1 LVVFNGV
8 GSASAHLNVNT
19 REIVANPYEQEL
31 QLQLL
36 SEQVRLGADLPEAPE
51 TQRRAAGTS
60 ANDVVAGAG
69 FHPLNGRFGFGHR
82 RPRKSAALE

>member
-19 REIVANPYEQEL
+19 REIVAYPYEQEL

-69 FHPLNGRFGFGHR
+69 FHPLNGRFGLGHR